1 MLGTIVMAN
10 EDRTISE
17 DQTRMGDVIATDPQS
32 IGEEGTRSNE
42 NEDSDFSSFG
52 EQDLSNRYQQGEMLG
67 SGGMGEVFLAL
78 DTKLNQKCAIKRIR
92 VTSEGTRNVLKR
104 FKTEKDTIL
113 QIEHPYVVRIR
124 EFGRDEKGP
133 FIILDY
139 VDGGTLNEKL
149 ASGPLSIENSIE
161 ITCKLCEGLE
171 KAHSIGIIHR
181 DIKPSNILMSSDGNP
196 KLTDFGLARD
206 NTSDS
211 IKTKTGV
218 VFGTPDYMSPEQR
231 KDANLTDKRSDLWS
245 LGATLYQMVTGKSPK
260 VIRLD
265 QLPAGLAKVIGK
277 VLEENKDD
285 RYQTALEFRDALKD
299 CLEDPLEIKDSG
311 PGKCQNCRTKNELG
325 RQFCRNCAASL
336 SAKCMNCGKTI
347 PVWDEVCDG
356 CATKQSPLLSKRRS
370 EFTIQQKKAEELLKI
385 HDFDSAI
392 FIARQCSK
400 ELNPRLAYINRWS
413 ETLLNRVDQEKQK
426 AAEKVSEILSQ
437 VEIYKA
443 SNDYE
448 SALKLMDT
456 IPDSLRKTQFNNNQ
470 ESVSAIHEE
479 LIHKQNEVMDSKAE
493 MEYWKSEAERCL
505 ANSEF
510 ENSMRYANLLCN
522 ETHPQLQHLKE
533 WSKDFLKKIAGQ
545 QHALIEQIALNIKT
559 AELLEANN
567 SYEEGLNELMKIHSN
582 HHSLRIPGYGFTVGS
597 MVERIHHKI
606 YLRETRREKI
616 LVSQAEANRLLKS
629 FEYDKALKAA
639 VALWEDDSPRNV
651 ALEEWMNT
659 FVAQVQADR
668 VDQQIRIGHKLAQA
682 EMYEK
687 SFDYLS
693 ALRVL
698 EDIPLVLRAVEYQ
711 GHSEPVSKA
720 QERLNSKIFSMKHLD
735 RAIRERMNHQD
746 FDGLIHEVEN
756 LLVLQPN
763 RTDMIRLYAQ
773 LREQENNSYSQHHQA
788 LLKARNLLEQQEYDS
803 CIQNLHLIE
812 ASEFNTEV
820 IKLKDEAQVK
830 LDQYHALMD
839 VIREDLKQ
847 KRFSGLLKKVEECIV
862 LKSKDPRLHDLRD
875 KLIDREASILE
886 IYESAFALH
895 RNSQF
900 DSALEMLLKIPKGF
914 QSDSVKELQN
924 KCVLALKSSHSR
936 SNESEFFGT
945 SVQPVNYSYT
955 SGSHQMISGLNAG
968 DVKSL
973 LFNNERIV
981 FRWCPP
987 GRFKMGSPET
997 EPGRRSDENQIN
1009 VEISNGFWMMETP
1022 VTQWLWKAVTGNEH
1036 RWTPLFGI
1044 DPDYPTYHHS
1054 HDDASAFAIKLTK
1067 KLQALN
1073 VIPSDHVLTLAT
1085 EAQWEYA
1092 CRAGSSTRYSFGN
1105 DEQMLNQF
1113 AWYTENSGDK
1123 VQVVKSRR
1131 PNAWGIHDMS
1141 GLVWE
1146 WCSDWYSKNLSGGVD
1161 PKGPAEGSYRV
1172 YRGGCCNISADNCR
1186 SAYRNGAHPSL
1197 RFITFG
1203 IRLIL
1208 KAR

>member
-1 MLGTIVMAN
+1 VPKVDADGYFQINLVNPKPHQLPCLVMEKIN
-10 EDRTISE
+10 GYTLEEVLINSPQGCSE
-17 DQTRMGDVIATDPQS
+17 DLVIGWFIQAVQ
-32 IGEEGTRSNE
+32 
-42 NEDSDFSSFG
+42 
-52 EQDLSNRYQQGEMLG
+52 
-67 SGGMGEVFLAL
+67 
-78 DTKLNQKCAIKRIR
+78 
-92 VTSEGTRNVLKR
+92 
-104 FKTEKDTIL
+104 IL
-113 QIEHPYVVRIR
+113 QELHQRQ
-124 EFGRDEKGP
+124 
-133 FIILDY
+133 
-139 VDGGTLNEKL
+139 
-149 ASGPLSIENSIE
+149 
-161 ITCKLCEGLE
+161 
-171 KAHSIGIIHR
+171 IIHR

-311 PGKCQNCRTKNELG
+311 PGKCQNCRTKNESG

-336 SAKCMNCGKTI
+336 SANCMNCGKTI

-470 ESVSAIHEE
+470 ESVFAIHEE
-479 LIHKQNEVMDSKAE
+479 LIHKHKELMDSKTE
-493 MEYWKSEAERCL
+493 MDYWKSEAERCL

-533 WSKDFLKKIAGQ
+533 WSKDFLKKIADQ
-545 QHALIEQIALNIKT
+545 QNALVEQIALIIKT
-559 AELLEANN
+559 AESLEANN

-616 LVSQAEANRLLKS
+616 LVSQAEANRLLNS

-651 ALEEWMNT
+651 ALEDWMNT

-668 VDQQIRIGHKLAQA
+668 VDQQIRIGHKMAQA

-698 EDIPLVLRAVEYQ
+698 EDIPLVLRAVEYR

-773 LREQENNSYSQHHQA
+773 LQEQENNSYSQHHQA
-788 LLKARNLLEQQEYDS
+788 LLKAWNLLEQQEYDS

-847 KRFSGLLKKVEECIV
+847 KRFSGLLKKLEECIV
-862 LKSKDPRLHDLRD
+862 LKLKDTRLHDLRD

-973 LFNNERIV
+973 LFYNERID

-1067 KLQALN
+1067 KLQA
-1073 VIPSDHVLTLAT
+1073 
-1085 EAQWEYA
+1085 
-1092 CRAGSSTRYSFGN
+1092 C
-1105 DEQMLNQF
+1105 
-1113 AWYTENSGDK
+1113 
-1123 VQVVKSRR
+1123 
-1131 PNAWGIHDMS
+1131 
-1141 GLVWE
+1141 
-1146 WCSDWYSKNLSGGVD
+1146 
-1161 PKGPAEGSYRV
+1161 
-1172 YRGGCCNISADNCR
+1172 
-1186 SAYRNGAHPSL
+1186 
-1197 RFITFG
+1197 
-1203 IRLIL
+1203 
-1208 KAR
+1208 

>member
-1 MLGTIVMAN
+1 M
-10 EDRTISE
+10 
-17 DQTRMGDVIATDPQS
+17 
-32 IGEEGTRSNE
+32 
-42 NEDSDFSSFG
+42 
-52 EQDLSNRYQQGEMLG
+52 
-67 SGGMGEVFLAL
+67 
-78 DTKLNQKCAIKRIR
+78 
-92 VTSEGTRNVLKR
+92 
-104 FKTEKDTIL
+104 
-113 QIEHPYVVRIR
+113 
-124 EFGRDEKGP
+124 
-133 FIILDY
+133 
-139 VDGGTLNEKL
+139 
-149 ASGPLSIENSIE
+149 
-161 ITCKLCEGLE
+161 
-171 KAHSIGIIHR
+171 
-181 DIKPSNILMSSDGNP
+181 
-196 KLTDFGLARD
+196 
-206 NTSDS
+206 
-211 IKTKTGV
+211 
-218 VFGTPDYMSPEQR
+218 
-231 KDANLTDKRSDLWS
+231 
-245 LGATLYQMVTGKSPK
+245 
-260 VIRLD
+260 
-265 QLPAGLAKVIGK
+265 
-277 VLEENKDD
+277 
-285 RYQTALEFRDALKD
+285 
-299 CLEDPLEIKDSG
+299 
-311 PGKCQNCRTKNELG
+311 
-325 RQFCRNCAASL
+325 
-336 SAKCMNCGKTI
+336 
-347 PVWDEVCDG
+347 
-356 CATKQSPLLSKRRS
+356 
-370 EFTIQQKKAEELLKI
+370 
-385 HDFDSAI
+385 
-392 FIARQCSK
+392 
-400 ELNPRLAYINRWS
+400 
-413 ETLLNRVDQEKQK
+413 LNRVDQEKQK
-426 AAEKVSEILSQ
+426 AAEKVSKILRQ
-437 VEIYKA
+437 VEIYKT
-443 SNDYE
+443 SCDYE
-448 SALKLMDT
+448 SALKLFDT
-456 IPDSLRKTQFNNNQ
+456 ISEPLLKTKINENQ
-470 ESVSAIHEE
+470 ESLLMIHEE
-479 LIHKQNEVMDSKAE
+479 LILKQKELMDSKTE
-493 MEYWKSEAERCL
+493 MEYWKSEAEISL
-505 ANSEF
+505 VNLEF
-510 ENSMRYANLLCN
+510 ENSVRYANMLCN

-533 WSKDFLKKIAGQ
+533 WSKDFLKKIADQ
-545 QHALIEQIALNIKT
+545 QNALVEQIALNIKT
-559 AELLEANN
+559 AESFEANN

-582 HHSLRIPGYGFTVGS
+582 HHGLRIPGYGFTVGS

-698 EDIPLVLRAVEYQ
+698 EDIPLVLRAVEYR

-773 LREQENNSYSQHHQA
+773 LRELENNSYSQHHQA

-900 DSALEMLLKIPKGF
+900 DSALEILFKIPKGF
-914 QSDSVKELQN
+914 QSDSVKELQI
-924 KCVLALKSSHSR
+924 KCFLALKSSHNG
-936 SNESEFFGT
+936 SNESEFYGT
-945 SVQPVNYSYT
+945 SVQPANHSYT
-955 SGSHQMISGLNAG
+955 SGSHQMMSGLNAG

-973 LFNNERIV
+973 LFDNERID

-997 EPGRRSDENQIN
+997 ESGRRSDENQIN

-1073 VIPSDHVLTLAT
+1073 VIPSDYVLTLAT

-1092 CRAGSSTRYSFGN
+1092 CRAGSVTRYSFGN

-1146 WCSDWYSKNLSGGVD
+1146 WCSDWYSKNLSGGAD